1 MIPKSGHRFSDK
13 IMRKSKERMN
23 RRIPRLVILATLVLT
38 APVLS
43 GCADFDIDKFD
54 ILGRNEKKKLPGDR
68 KPVFPEGVP
77 GVTQGIPPEYIK
89 GNQPPPDT
97 AMAPA
102 AVPEANAPPPAAAAA
117 PQPAKQSAAVDPND
131 EPKPKIRK
139 PKVAKQ
145 KLIPDQSPKPAQTQQ
160 QDQQQPQ
167 QSSTAP
173 NTAPWPA
180 APQTGTF
187 SR

>member
-1 MIPKSGHRFSDK
+1 
-13 IMRKSKERMN
+13 MRSIS
-23 RRIPRLVILATLVLT
+23 RIVIFTALVLT

-43 GCADFDIDKFD
+43 GCADFDIDKLD
-54 ILGRNEKKKLPGDR
+54 ILGLNEKKKLPGDR

-89 GNQPPPDT
+89 GNQPPQDT

-102 AVPEANAPPPAAAAA
+102 AAPEANTPPAAAAA
-117 PQPAKQSAAVDPND
+117 PQLAKQSATVDPND

-160 QDQQQPQ
+160 QQDQQQPPQ
-167 QSSTAP
+167 QSS
-173 NTAPWPA
+173 TAPWPA